1 VTIEVI
7 LVPDL
12 GGVDSVEVI
21 ELSISPGNRVKLDE
35 SLLVLESDKASMDVP
50 STAEGVLSRYLVK
63 EGDSVKVGLPIA
75 EIEVDS
81 TKDTSISNGPISIID
96 VQSNTKN
103 VNKNIQNEV
112 NTDSNNNEVSDEMVV
127 ASVPDTGSSEALDVL
142 EVLVSVGDK
151 VYEGDTLVTLE
162 SDKASMDVPARVS
175 GIVTEILA
183 VESDKLS
190 TGDPIVRLKRIT
202 EDTVAGDSS
211 GMVDL
216 VKPLSNPKKE
226 LRTDCDIN
234 ENLTSAKGAKIEAT
248 ILPISKDHLSFSS
261 DVYAGPSVR
270 LAARELGVDLT
281 IVKGSGPRGR
291 IIREDLNRFVAQN
304 INVPRAPPSV
314 SDDMLP
320 QSEIDFE
327 SFGAVERIR
336 MSKVEVLTARNMKQ
350 SWSTIPHVTH
360 FDDADITELESFRK
374 SLSDEAEARATKL
387 TPLAFIIKSV
397 AIALRANSKFNRSLL
412 LNSSEYLQ
420 RSFINIGIAVDTQRG
435 LVVPVVRDVDKKGI
449 WELADEVLMVAE
461 KARQGKLSVM
471 DMQGGCF
478 TISSLGALGGSYFTP
493 IVNSPEVAILGVS
506 KATMK
511 PHWNGIEFL
520 PRLFL
525 PLSLSYDHR
534 IVNGADAGRF
544 MGDIT
549 RILFDIRQLAML

>member
-1 VTIEVI
+1 MTIEVI

-21 ELSISPGNRVKLDE
+21 ELSISPGNRVELDE
-35 SLLVLESDKASMDVP
+35 SILVLESDKASMDVP

-63 EGDSVKVGLPIA
+63 EGDSVNVGLPIA
-75 EIEVDS
+75 EIEIDS
-81 TKDTSISNGPISIID
+81 AKVTSISKEPVSIND

-103 VNKNIQNEV
+103 AQNEV
-112 NTDSNNNEVSDEMVV
+112 NTDSNNNDVSDEMVI
-127 ASVPDTGSSEALDVL
+127 ASVPDTGSSEALEVL

-202 EDTVAGDSS
+202 EDAVAGDSS

-216 VKPLSNPKKE
+216 VRPLSDPKKE
-226 LRTDCDIN
+226 LGTDSYTN
-234 ENLTSAKGAKIEAT
+234 ENLTSAKDAKIEAT
-248 ILPISKDHLSFSS
+248 ILPISQGHLSISS

-281 IVKGSGPRGR
+281 IVNGSGPRGR
-291 IIREDLNRFVAQN
+291 ITREDLNRFVAKN
-304 INVPRAPPSV
+304 INISRAPPSV

-374 SLSDEAEARATKL
+374 SLSDEAIARATKL

-412 LNSSEYLQ
+412 LNSREYLQ

-511 PHWNGIEFL
+511 PHWNGVEFL
-520 PRLFL
+520 PRLLL

-549 RILFDIRQLAML
+549 RILFDIRQLAMF